1 MVEHFIL
8 FLLICLPLDLK
19 KKKLWS
25 FSQTTENNIDIK
37 EKKTL
42 LVKKFGSYA
51 FV

>member
-1 MVEHFIL
+1 M
-8 FLLICLPLDLK
+8 
-19 KKKLWS
+19 WS